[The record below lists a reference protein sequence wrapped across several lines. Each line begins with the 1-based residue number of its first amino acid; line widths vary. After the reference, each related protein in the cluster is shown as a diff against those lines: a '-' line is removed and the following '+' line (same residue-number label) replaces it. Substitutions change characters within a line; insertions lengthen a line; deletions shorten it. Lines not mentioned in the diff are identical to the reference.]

1 MAMSVSA
8 WVLALM
14 LSDTTHS
21 LSTGLLGAR
30 LAFISVTLFI
40 YWQLI
45 LVLSLTN
52 SKNLLKKALVL
63 LLPGVLL
70 LAFVPTQY
78 VIQAVSIQSYGLGVQ
93 GGVVYTLFSAYSVI
107 YLVSSLV
114 ILLRYMRTSTLRERV
129 QLQYFLFGLAISAT
143 LVFITNL
150 VLVRYAAFGP
160 PSLLVFVGLTGYAM
174 VRHRLFDIRLVVAR
188 TLAYVLLLTTLAILY
203 GLGLFATTSLF
214 FAHTQVGISEQATYL
229 ILALVLA
236 FTFQPLRR
244 FFEHI
249 TDQIFFRNRYDSQT
263 VLAEFSNVLVR
274 DIELNDLL
282 KHSLTEISRSL
293 SIGYTQFII
302 FNEGK
307 VYRVAQQ
314 GLIPKRMIVA
324 PQLKAIT
331 KPLVVADEL
340 GDGHVKELMDDHG
353 LRVSAILK
361 THSEVIGYLL
371 LGDKLSGDVY
381 SKQDIDVIGI
391 MAKELAVAISNAKAY
406 AEIQA
411 FAATL
416 QERVNHATGRL
427 RVANRHLKELDQ
439 AKDEFL
445 SLASHQLRTPLT
457 TIKGYL
463 SMILEGDA
471 GKLNKLQREFTT
483 NAFDSSERMVRLI
496 TDLLDVSRM
505 SAGRFVI
512 QPKATDMNEVMRS
525 EVQQLQSHAETKSL
539 KLTLEEPSTPLPPVM
554 LDENKTRQV
563 IMNFVDNAIYYTE
576 KGSVTASLSE
586 SKGKLRVEVRDTGMG
601 VPEDAQKHLFSKF
614 FRAANAQK
622 SRPDGTGLGLFL
634 AKRVIEDQGGEIIFH
649 SEVGKGSTFGFEL
662 PMVKPKG
669 GESGLAKPIVS
680 ETEPKGAV
688 KV

>member
-1 MAMSVSA
+1 MDH
-8 WVLALM
+8 LAYA
-14 LSDTTHS
+14 
-21 LSTGLLGAR
+21 GAF
-30 LAFISVTLFI
+30 LTLASMFAFIYVFI
-40 YWQLI
+40 HPRVSNLAKLLYGVMV
-45 LVLSLTN
+45 LVGTVFSF
-52 SKNLLKKALVL
+52 SDLVVGAAQ
-63 LLPGVLL
+63 PR
-70 LAFVPTQY
+70 
-78 VIQAVSIQSYGLGVQ
+78 LG
-93 GGVVYTLFSAYSVI
+93 GGVNDQLGPLY
-107 YLVSSLV
+107 YLYVGWLLV
-114 ILLRYMRTSTLRERV
+114 
-129 QLQYFLFGLAISAT
+129 LFGLVVGTVWRASHASSTTIR
-143 LVFITNL
+143 LRQQIRFIIL
-150 VLVRYAAFGP
+150 GFSVSFILGVLVSAIIPALSSDWNLAKFGP
-160 PSLLVFVGLTGYAM
+160 VLTVFMVGSISYAII
-174 VRHRLFDIRLVVAR
+174 RHRLFDVRLVVAR
-188 TLAYVLLLTTLAILY
+188 SIAYTLLLATLAIVY
-203 GLGLFATTSLF
+203 GASLF
-214 FAHTQVGISEQATYL
+214 VISNIFFTGVKVGAGEQITYL

-236 FTFQPLRR
+236 ITFQPLRH

-249 TDQIFFRNRYDSQT
+249 TDQIFFRNRYESQT
-263 VLAEFSNVLVR
+263 VLADFSNVLVR
-274 DIELNDLL
+274 DIDLNDLL
-282 KHSLTEISRSL
+282 KHSLAEISKSL
-293 SIGYTQFII
+293 SIGYSQLII

-324 PQLKAIT
+324 PQLKGFT
-331 KPLVVADEL
+331 KAMIVADEL
-340 GDGHVKELMDDHG
+340 DEGTQKEIMDDHG
-353 LRVSAILK
+353 LRVTALLK
-361 THSEVIGYLL
+361 THNEVIGYLL
-371 LGDKLSGDVY
+371 LGDKLSGDIY

-525 EVQQLQSHAETKSL
+525 EVQQLQSHAETKNL
-539 KLTLEEPSTPLPPVM
+539 KLSLEEPATPLPPTM

-576 KGSVTASLSE
+576 KGSVTVSLSE
-586 SKGKLRVEVRDTGMG
+586 SKGKLRVEVCDTGMG
-601 VPEDAQKHLFSKF
+601 VPPEAQKHLFSKF

-662 PMVKPKG
+662 PMVKPKS
-669 GESGLAKPIVS
+669 GETGLAKPIVA
-680 ETEPKGAV
+680 EAEPKVAV
-688 KV
+688 KA